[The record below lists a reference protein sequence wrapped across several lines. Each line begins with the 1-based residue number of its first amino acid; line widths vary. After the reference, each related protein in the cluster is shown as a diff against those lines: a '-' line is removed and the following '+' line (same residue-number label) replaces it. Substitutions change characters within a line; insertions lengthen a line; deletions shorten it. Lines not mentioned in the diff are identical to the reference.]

1 MAENPPFQIHSG
13 KGPGD
18 ENFPV
23 GSFLVAPALR
33 PHVST
38 FYAFA
43 RAADDI
49 ADDPRLPSE
58 EKLRRFDAFEDALRG
73 RETNGPGPTQA
84 RLMRRSL
91 AATGL
96 GLGHAL
102 DLLAAFRQDA
112 VKNRY
117 RGWNELMAYCELS
130 AAPVGRYL
138 LDLHGEDPALRP
150 QADALCAALQVL
162 NHLQDCRTDHLALGR
177 VYLPQDWMTEAGMD
191 MDELG
196 AAAASKAVRSVL
208 DRALAGAGE
217 LLSHARPLPRRLAN
231 RRLAMEAAAT
241 AGLADRLAVRL
252 ARADPLARR
261 VRLEA
266 WEFAFCGA
274 RGILAGLV
282 RGRSSTGGGK
292 PAARPAQHAVAEREP
307 EPHRRGDSDRLVQP
321 LPTTPFQP
329 VEQAQVVHHHRHR
342 RA

>member
-1 MAENPPFQIHSG
+1 MVENPLLQLHPG
-13 KGPGD
+13 KGPDD

-33 PHVST
+33 AHVAT

-43 RAADDI
+43 RAADDV
-49 ADDPRLPSE
+49 ADDPRLAPE
-58 EKLRRFDAFEDALRG
+58 EKLRRLDAFEDALRG
-73 RETNGPGPTQA
+73 RKTGGPGPAQA
-84 RLMRRSL
+84 RLMRESL

-96 GLGHAL
+96 GPGHAL

-117 RGWNELMAYCELS
+117 RGWDELMAYCALS

-150 QADALCAALQVL
+150 EADALCAALQVL

-177 VYLPQDWMTEAGMD
+177 VYLPEDWMAEAGMGVA
-191 MDELG
+191 ELG
-196 AAAASKAVRSVL
+196 ADAASKAARSVL
-208 DRALAGAGE
+208 DRALAGVGE
-217 LLSHARPLPRRLAN
+217 LLARARPLPRRLAN
-231 RRLAMEAAAT
+231 RRLAMEAAAI
-241 AGLADRLAVRL
+241 AGLADRLTARL

-261 VRLEA
+261 VRLGA

-274 RGILAGLV
+274 RGVLAGLA
-282 RGRSSTGGGK
+282 RGRSSTGGGR
-292 PAARPAQHAVAEREP
+292 PAAGPAQHAVAEREP
-307 EPHRRGDSDRLVQP
+307 EPHCPGDADRLVQP
-321 LPTTPFQP
+321 PPATPFQP